1 MKINYKVAVFVM
13 ALQFSCTGLLDEK
26 PQKNL
31 IVPVQ
36 LSELRA
42 ILDNT
47 SQAMNLEPGLI
58 ELSSDDLV
66 LDQDIL
72 PRLFVQEVN
81 SYLWADDIY
90 GGEEAFEWGLLF
102 KAVQYANVV
111 LDQLLVVSIPPQEEQ
126 EWKDLEGSA
135 LFYRA
140 YAYWGLTKTFCLA
153 YDDQADKTLGMPLRY
168 TGVITNEIKRASL
181 KETLEFILADLQ
193 LASGLLGTTP
203 EIVTRPSREAA
214 FALLAEVYLFMGEFN
229 KSLEAAEKSLTIKND
244 LMDYNEFDTV
254 AVKPFPRF
262 NRETIFYSVMAP
274 YLYQI
279 YDVVR
284 VDPALYLTYEGNDL
298 RKHLYYEEREGFVE
312 FKGSYTGMIEH
323 FSGLAVDQ
331 VILTRA
337 ECLARLGREAESLE
351 VLNKLL
357 STRWKAGKFVSLAVT
372 AEKNT
377 LDLVLEERRKS
388 LVFRGVRWADLKRLN
403 LDPKYSKDL
412 QRVVNGKEYKLP
424 AGSPKY
430 AFPISDQ
437 EINLTG
443 MVQNPR

>member
-1 MKINYKVAVFVM
+1 MKINYKLAAFAV
-13 ALQFSCTGLLDEK
+13 ALQFSCTRLLDEK

-31 IVPVQ
+31 IVPTQ
-36 LSELRA
+36 LNELRA

-66 LDQDIL
+66 LDPDVL

-81 SYLWADDIY
+81 SYLWADEIY
-90 GGEEAFEWGLLF
+90 GEEKAIEWGLLF
-102 KAVQYANVV
+102 NAVQYANVV
-111 LDQLLVVSIPPQEEQ
+111 LDQLLVVNKPPQEEQ

-140 YAYWGLTKTFCLA
+140 YSYWSLTKTFCLA
-153 YDDQADKTLGMPLRY
+153 YTDKADKTLGLPLRY

-181 KETLEFILADLQ
+181 KDTFEFILADLE
-193 LASGLLGTTP
+193 LATGLLGTSP

-214 FALLAEVYLFMGEFN
+214 FALMAEVYLFMGEYT
-229 KSLEAAEKSLTIKND
+229 KSLEAAEKSLNIKSD
-244 LMDYNEFDTV
+244 LMDYNELDIASINSFS
-254 AVKPFPRF
+254 RF
-262 NRETIFYSVMAP
+262 NRETIFYSFMAP
-274 YLYQI
+274 YLYQFE
-279 YDVVR
+279 DVVR
-284 VDPALYLTYEGNDL
+284 VDPVLYRTYEENDL
-298 RKHLYYEEREGFVE
+298 RKHLYYVERANFVE
-312 FKGSYTGMIEH
+312 FKGSYTGTIEH
-323 FSGLAVDQ
+323 FSGLSVDQ
-331 VILTRA
+331 VMLTRA

-351 VLNKLL
+351 VLNKLI
-357 STRWKAGKFVSLAVT
+357 STRWKTGEFVGLSPIAG
-372 AEKNT
+372 KNT

-403 LDPKYSKDL
+403 LDPRYAKDL
-412 QRVVNGKEYKLP
+412 HRVVNGKEYKLP

-430 AFPISDQ
+430 AFPLSAQ

-443 MVQNPR
+443 MEQNPR